1 MASDLEGKTK
11 ILLVED
17 DPSLGFVTTEA
28 LKDSGY
34 DVKLAKDGHLAFEVF
49 FKGDFELCILD
60 VMLPKKDGFTL
71 AKEIRQVNEQ
81 MPILFLTAKSMQADR
96 LQGFELGADDYLTK
110 PFEIEELVL
119 RIEAILKRARRE
131 NAKQTG
137 RDRFAIGSYEF
148 SFKSQELRRDGQV
161 KTLTKKES
169 DLLRLLAVHMNRTLE
184 RELALKLIWGQDD
197 YFLGRSMDVFIT
209 KLRKY
214 FKDDPNISIENI
226 HGKGFQL
233 CVQES

>member
-1 MASDLEGKTK
+1 
-11 ILLVED
+11 
-17 DPSLGFVTTEA
+17 
-28 LKDSGY
+28 
-34 DVKLAKDGHLAFEVF
+34 
-49 FKGDFELCILD
+49 
-60 VMLPKKDGFTL
+60 
-71 AKEIRQVNEQ
+71 
-81 MPILFLTAKSMQADR
+81 MQADR

-137 RDRFAIGSYEF
+137 RDRFTIGSYEF

-214 FKDDPNISIENI
+214 FKDDPSISIENI